1 MTQYRRSLTPGSTYF
16 FTVNLAD
23 RRSKLLT
30 AHVDLLR
37 QAFAAV
43 KAAHPFAIDSMV
55 VLPEH
60 LHAVWTLP
68 PDDADYALRW
78 RLIKTR
84 FSRGMPQT
92 EQRSDSRIAKG
103 ERGIWQRRYW
113 EHEIRDEIDMQRHVD
128 YIHINPVKHGHVVRA
143 TDWPHSSIHR
153 YIERGDLPRDWA
165 CDCEGVGMGERAG

>member
-1 MTQYRRSLTPGSTYF
+1 VTQYRRSLTPGSTYF
-16 FTVNLAD
+16 FTVNLAN

-30 AHVDLLR
+30 SHVEVLR
-37 QAFAAV
+37 EAFAAV
-43 KAAHPFAIDSMV
+43 KAAHPFVIDAMV
-55 VLPEH
+55 ILPDH

-84 FSRGMPQT
+84 FSRAMPRT
-92 EQRSDSRIAKG
+92 ERRSFSREAKG

-128 YIHINPVKHGHVVRA
+128 YIHINPVKHGYVARA
-143 TDWPHSSIHR
+143 ADWPHSSIHR
-153 YIERGDLPRDWA
+153 FIGRGDLPRDWA
-165 CDCEGVGMGERAG
+165 CECEEFGMGERA